1 MKKLQLAVELCYDD
15 EIYHGDDED
24 SIEWFNTDIIGKGD
38 KGLALHSDEVGDRVG
53 DITVLGSLAEI
64 RQQER
69 ERCVKI
75 IKSLKSPYPLDLM
88 PSKLLPTKQ
97 EKMAWKFGD
106 LVFNNTKNDILDL
119 IYYLGSDSPKPKG
132 DFGIDIIKELK

>member
-64 RQQER
+64 RRQER
-69 ERCVKI
+69 ERCVKRLWAI
-75 IKSLKSPYPLDLM
+75 NEEYESNISLPDAIREFES
-88 PSKLLPTKQ
+88 
-97 EKMAWKFGD
+97 
-106 LVFNNTKNDILDL
+106 
-119 IYYLGSDSPKPKG
+119 SDSAAEAIDVIKG
-132 DFGIDIIKELK
+132 LK